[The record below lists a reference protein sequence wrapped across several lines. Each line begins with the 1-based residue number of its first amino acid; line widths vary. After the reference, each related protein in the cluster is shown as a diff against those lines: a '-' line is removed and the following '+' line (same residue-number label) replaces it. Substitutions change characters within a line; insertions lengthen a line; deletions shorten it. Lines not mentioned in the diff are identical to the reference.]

1 MKGKITQ
8 VWASSEQVEEA
19 INEAAMSTS
28 QQEAD
33 EYINGL
39 LKDPAI
45 QADMQRAEQGNS
57 WAEMAAQAH
66 THDPSQTDMER

>member
-8 VWASSEQVEEA
+8 VWASSERVEEA
-19 INEAAMSTS
+19 INEAATSKS
-28 QQEAD
+28 QQEAEAD

-39 LKDPAI
+39 LKDPAM

-57 WAEMAAQAH
+57 WAEMTAH
-66 THDPSQTDMER
+66 THDPPQADMER

>member
-8 VWASSEQVEEA
+8 IWASSERVQAA
-19 INEAAMSTS
+19 IHEAAMSKS

-39 LKDPAI
+39 LADPAM

-57 WAEMAAQAH
+57 WAYIAAEAHAHGPPQA
-66 THDPSQTDMER
+66 DMER